1 MSIASWTFHHS
12 RKAGKYTDTLPS
24 TPYTFYPL
32 LGSRHNL
39 GVIAVRQNIAFKGDE
54 EIFWDTFRTQISN
67 ALERELLNDLALKAQ
82 ILDESDK
89 LYKTLFN
96 SISHELRIPVA
107 TIMGASDTLL
117 SAKYDKETYH
127 QLYIEIFTA
136 SERLNRLIENLLN
149 ISRLESGRITPKVDW
164 LDVHD
169 LVNKVTGSLATEL
182 QQFKLQIVIPD
193 TIPLV
198 RLDFGLMEQVLHN
211 LVYNA
216 LQYSPHQTTIR
227 IKMYYEKPHFVL
239 QVMDRGPGFPKNA
252 IPYVFNKFYRV
263 EGTKAGGTGLGL
275 SIVKGFVESLNG
287 TVEIENRKNGG
298 ARITIRIPSEVPD
311 LDQIK

>member
-1 MSIASWTFHHS
+1 
-12 RKAGKYTDTLPS
+12 LPS
-24 TPYTFYPL
+24 TSYTFYPL
-32 LGSRHNL
+32 HGTRHNI
-39 GVIAVRQNIAFKGDE
+39 GVIAVRQNKAFKGDE
-54 EIFWDTFRTQISN
+54 EIFWDTFRTQISD
-67 ALERELLNDLALKAQ
+67 ALERELLNELARKAL

-117 SAKYDKETYH
+117 SADYDKQTYTR
-127 QLYIEIFTA
+127 LFKEIFMA

-149 ISRLESGRITPKVDW
+149 MSRLESGRITPKVDW

-169 LVNKVTGSLATEL
+169 LLNKVTKSLESEL
-182 QQFKLQIVIPD
+182 QQFNLEIVIPD
-193 TIPLV
+193 DIPLV

-216 LQYSPHQTTIR
+216 IQYSPQRTTIR
-227 IKMYYEKPHFVL
+227 IKMYYEKPHFVM
-239 QVMDRGPGFPKNA
+239 QVMDRGPGFPKDA

-263 EGTKAGGTGLGL
+263 EGTRTGGTGLGL
-275 SIVKGFVESLNG
+275 SIVKGFIEAHNG

-311 LDQIK
+311 LGQMQ